1 MRRGNSH
8 TALEARLKAKGLNTL
23 KYYAGSSIVPFCD
36 DRGQCW
42 LLIKDTMKKITKED
56 YFLLKEIGL

>member
-1 MRRGNSH
+1 MKRKNCH
-8 TALEARLKAKGLNTL
+8 TSLETRLKAKRLNTL
-23 KYYAGSSIVPFCD
+23 RYYAGSSIVPFCD